1 MKWTNEYIFH
11 QHRYNTVKTVKSR
24 TVSTRQKGSKS
35 TQSCLK
41 RYVNEDLTVG
51 YFVCLMITILS
62 ILYNLL
68 ATLLFGSLT
77 IAIFNKLTYLRTLAK
92 NVIAIA
98 SARWIRGWHWDC
110 CFFKAAAWKRE
121 AGASFVCILFAWKQ
135 KNTRNT
141 QATMPHLVY

>member
-1 MKWTNEYIFH
+1 MVNKLIHNSSRFQPFERNERMNIFFH

-24 TVSTRQKGSKS
+24 TVSTGQKGSKS

-51 YFVCLMITILS
+51 YFVCLMITFLS

-98 SARWIRGWHWDC
+98 SAR
-110 CFFKAAAWKRE
+110 
-121 AGASFVCILFAWKQ
+121 
-135 KNTRNT
+135 
-141 QATMPHLVY
+141 